1 MTYLRDVI
9 YDTLEN
15 IDCCS
20 SFLSNSR
27 RSTYQSM
34 HLQALLRVLKVLAC
48 RALPSPGID
57 SILAADPTGKYTG
70 TTRRWNS
77 TYSTL
82 SQSAGTA
89 TVWTIRP

>member
-15 IDCCS
+15 IDCF
-20 SFLSNSR
+20 SFFLNSNST
-27 RSTYQSM
+27 SYQSM

-70 TTRRWNS
+70 TTRSSRRNS
-77 TYSTL
+77 TYNA
-82 SQSAGTA
+82 SQSAGTY
-89 TVWTIRP
+89 VDE